1 VSVTASRSPSKF
13 ARSNFTSRCNLVAAP
28 QSTATYRSSLAA
40 DGLPLDPRLTQAL
53 STIPNNPVLSQ
64 LVTAPVDGKMD
75 LLDSKS
81 I

>member
-1 VSVTASRSPSKF
+1 MLARYDTGSRS
-13 ARSNFTSRCNLVAAP
+13 NLVAAP

-40 DGLPLDPRLTQAL
+40 DRLRLDPRPTQAL
-53 STIPNNPVLSQ
+53 STIPNNPALSQ

-75 LLDSKS
+75 LLDSQS